1 MSLSSIDPTSTIQS
15 QAMFNLAG
23 SQLDRDAFMHLLVTE
38 LRYQDPTQPMEDKEF
53 IAQLAQFSTLEQAE
67 QTNTQLS
74 LLAQLLSAGQAVS
87 LVGRTIEYIGPEGDT
102 LTGEVTAIAFDQGL
116 PYLLVGEEEINP
128 ANVISVS

>member
-1 MSLSSIDPTSTIQS
+1 
-15 QAMFNLAG
+15 MFNLAG